1 MTRIFNKITEK
12 DKRKDLRKNMPPA
25 EILLWYEL
33 KGKKILGYKFRRQY
47 SVERYIVD
55 FYCPKA
61 KLVIEVDGD
70 SHFTD
75 EKAMEYDRKRE
86 EYIKSNNIDIIRF
99 TNLEIYY
106 DLERVLEKIKEYLK
120 FYH

>member
-106 DLERVLEKIKEYLK
+106 DLEKVLQNIKEYLK